1 MINEKILSFISK
13 IEFKAKK
20 LLSGCLSGD
29 YKSRLRG
36 FGYDFDQLTEY
47 QIGDD
52 IRYIDWKGSA
62 KTNQL
67 LIRKYLDDKNRN
79 VYIVVDISASVFYG
93 SNDKLKIEIIYELAS
108 LLSFIFLYSKD
119 SVGLILFDQD
129 IELFIKAKSSRAHI
143 INLINQLLSF
153 KPKNKKTDINNT
165 LKFLSKLKIKNSIVF
180 LISDLISHIDKNI
193 LRLTA
198 QKHDLIVFRCLDDK
212 EIHFPYVGIFK
223 FQDIET
229 GQTFCLNTKNSEF
242 NEKIN
247 SWLKNQDKLLR
258 QAKVD
263 FLNVSSNLNFEKEL
277 IGFLQNRVKS

>member
-1 MINEKILSFISK
+1 MIKENILAFISK

-47 QIGDD
+47 QLGDD

-67 LIRKYLDDKNRN
+67 LVRKYLDDKNRN
-79 VYIVVDISASVFYG
+79 VYIVIDISASTFYG
-93 SNDKLKIEIIYELAS
+93 SQNELKIEIMQELAS

-119 SVGLILFDQD
+119 SVGLILFSEDV
-129 IELFIKAKSSRAHI
+129 ELFIKAKSSRAHI

-153 KPKNKKTDINNT
+153 KPKNKKTNINNA
-165 LKFLSKLKIKNSIVF
+165 LRFLSKLKIKNSIVF
-180 LISDLISHIDKNI
+180 LISDFISNIDKNI
-193 LRLTA
+193 LRLVS
-198 QKHDLIVFRCLDDK
+198 QKHDLIAFRCLDER
-212 EIHFPYVGIFK
+212 EINFPYVGILK

-229 GQTFCLNTKNSEF
+229 GENFYLNTKDSYF
-242 NEKIN
+242 NGKIN
-247 SWLKNQDKLLR
+247 TWLKNQDKLLR

-263 FLNVSSNLNFEKEL
+263 FLNVFSNLNFERDL
-277 IGFLQNRVKS
+277 ISFLRNRVKS